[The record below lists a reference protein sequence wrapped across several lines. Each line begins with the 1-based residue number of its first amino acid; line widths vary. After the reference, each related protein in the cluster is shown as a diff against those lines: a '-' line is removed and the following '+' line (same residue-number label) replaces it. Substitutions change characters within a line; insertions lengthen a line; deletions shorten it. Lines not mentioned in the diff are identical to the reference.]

1 VTRADVIRAELKRI
15 RDRVPAWLEAE
26 GAPRGRF
33 HAREL
38 DRALQRHGYTA
49 PATACRMLRRMRG
62 ELGVRCVDRARGLYE
77 ISR

>member
-1 VTRADVIRAELKRI
+1 MTKTDVIRAELQRI

-33 HAREL
+33 TTRCL
-38 DRALQRHGYTA
+38 DVALRRHGYVA
-49 PATACRMLRRMRG
+49 PGTACRMLRRMRD

-77 ISR
+77 VAP